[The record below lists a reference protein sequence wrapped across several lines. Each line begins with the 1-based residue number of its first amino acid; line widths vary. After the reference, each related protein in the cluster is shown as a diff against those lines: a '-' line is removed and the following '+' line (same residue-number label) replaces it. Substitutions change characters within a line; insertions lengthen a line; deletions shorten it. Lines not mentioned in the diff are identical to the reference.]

1 MFRFKLEALLN
12 HRRHQ
17 EEVCQKELARAER
30 KLAVEQGKLRQL
42 KNDKRTRVRDLQA
55 KQRVRFNAADIMLS
69 VNYIQQL
76 SQQIDVQ
83 NLGVRDAAKQ
93 VNHRRTDLI
102 RIVKKRKILE
112 KLKDQQLQAYSRKMM
127 QDERKNMDE
136 VASLR
141 HVRKV

>member
-1 MFRFKLEALLN
+1 MFRFKLGALLN

-112 KLKDQQLQAYSRKMM
+112 KLKDQQLQAYSRKMR

>member
-112 KLKDQQLQAYSRKMM
+112 KLKDQQLQAYSRKMR

>member
-55 KQRVRFNAADIMLS
+55 KQCVRFNAADIMLS

-112 KLKDQQLQAYSRKMM
+112 KLKDQQLQAYSRKMR